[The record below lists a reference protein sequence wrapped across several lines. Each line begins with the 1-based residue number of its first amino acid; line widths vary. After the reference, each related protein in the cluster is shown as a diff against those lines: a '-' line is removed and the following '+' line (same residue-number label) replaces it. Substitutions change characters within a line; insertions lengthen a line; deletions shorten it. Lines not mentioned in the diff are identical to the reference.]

1 MVRCQNRR
9 CIKVGM
15 KCLQK
20 REGGTCSIVLRECVE
35 VCCVRAVGDKLE
47 IAGIP
52 KVRCSE
58 SEVLG
63 RLPLL
68 VGGRESYLDRG
79 RLSRLR
85 CLLRG

>member
-1 MVRCQNRR
+1 M
-9 CIKVGM
+9 
-15 KCLQK
+15 
-20 REGGTCSIVLRECVE
+20 CVK
-35 VCCVRAVGDKLE
+35 VCCVRTVGDEGE

-85 CLLRG
+85 CLL